1 MKLQR
6 PALAAGLLAGA
17 LVLGAC
23 GTDDNSSGSASGSSG
38 SPSAGGT
45 GTNLDCGSGSL
56 QAAGSSAQK
65 PAVNAWIQAYQGQCS
80 DAAVNYD
87 GQGSGV
93 GITQFSQ
100 GQVPLAGSD
109 SALKPEEQTKAD
121 ARCAGGKAVDLPMVA
136 TPVAVIYN
144 LNGVDKLTVTP
155 EVLARIYSG
164 TITTWNDPLLVAA
177 NPGATLPA
185 TSITSVHRSGDSG
198 TTDNFTK
205 FLDAQAKDSWTFG
218 TGKAWKAPGG
228 VGGKDS
234 SAVVQQVKSTDGA
247 IGYVDGPDAKKN
259 NLTPAALD
267 TGNGPVEI
275 SADSVGKALSAAQTS
290 VDGQD
295 IRVTINYGLKEAGA
309 YPAILVTY
317 EITCTKGLPADQAKL
332 VKSFLTYTASEQGQ
346 GQLADIGH
354 LPLPA
359 DLLSKVQ
366 AAVAQLG

>member
-1 MKLQR
+1 VKLQR
-6 PALAAGLLAGA
+6 PALAAGLLASA
-17 LVLGAC
+17 LALGAC
-23 GTDDNSSGSASGSSG
+23 GTDDNSTDSAAPSPGSTATT
-38 SPSAGGT
+38 T
-45 GTNLDCGSGSL
+45 GTSLDCGSGSL

-65 PAVNAWIQAYQGQCS
+65 PAVNAWIQAYQSQCP

-109 SALKPEEQTKAD
+109 SALKPDEQTKAD
-121 ARCAGGKAVDLPMVA
+121 ARCTGGRAVDLPMVA

-144 LNGVDKLTVTP
+144 LKGVDRLTVTP
-155 EVLARIYSG
+155 EVLAKIYSG
-164 TITTWNDPLLVAA
+164 SVTKWNDPLIAAA
-177 NPGATLPA
+177 NPGVTLPS

-198 TTDNFTK
+198 TTDNFTR
-205 FLDAQAKDSWTFG
+205 FLAAQAPQAWTFG

-234 SAVVQQVKSTDGA
+234 SALVQQVKATDGA

-259 NLTPAALD
+259 SLTPAALD
-267 TGNGPVEI
+267 TGSGPVEI
-275 SADSVGKALSAAQTS
+275 SAESVGKALSAAETA

-295 IRVTINYGLKEAGA
+295 IKVTINYGLKEAGA

-317 EITCTKGLPADQAKL
+317 EITCTKGLPEDQAKL

-346 GQLADIGH
+346 AQLADIGH

-359 DLLSKVQ
+359 ELLSKVQ